1 MTIRRV
7 LTTAAIAVAMAFTV
21 AATTAQADDCDDI
34 MDALKKLGERVMNY
48 KDDAKTPLAVCGA
61 VGQVLGILK
70 ASREAAAECYDEG
83 DKSAPRSCLTW
94 TRRTRS
100 WNRKSI
106 PSASDRETVSHRRPL
121 RIIPCPMIAPRRPA
135 PLRWRVVARLAS
147 ALGLEAKPG

>member
-1 MTIRRV
+1 VLDIRAGSFSGAFNDNPTSFG
-7 LTTAAIAVAMAFTV
+7 TTAAIAVAMAFTV

-83 DKSAPRSCLTW
+83 DKRSKILLDLDKVNKEMESQVDSLC
-94 TRRTRS
+94 
-100 WNRKSI
+100 K
-106 PSASDRETVSHRRPL
+106 
-121 RIIPCPMIAPRRPA
+121 
-135 PLRWRVVARLAS
+135 
-147 ALGLEAKPG
+147 